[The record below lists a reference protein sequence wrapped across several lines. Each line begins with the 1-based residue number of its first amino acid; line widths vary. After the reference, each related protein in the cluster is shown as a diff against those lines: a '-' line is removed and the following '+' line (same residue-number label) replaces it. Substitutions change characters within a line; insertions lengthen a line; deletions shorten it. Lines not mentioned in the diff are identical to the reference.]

1 MSVAKRACEWLPC
14 LTWNY
19 QRLKQT
25 FWRFFRQGASR
36 LDWYSVI
43 FELIDMRSFSNL
55 WYWIVL
61 AVLWSTASHWVL
73 GVPFDMI
80 ARAKRH
86 GGVAQDDLETMVRIN
101 TDRLLFIARSAGTWI
116 VAIWAFVLTLLVLL
130 AFAYDIEF
138 AQAVLFL
145 YFPFSI
151 LMLISLRTAL
161 LVEAGEGQ
169 GNALHRR
176 LLRHRVTTQVLGMV
190 SIFVTSLFGMYQNMH
205 IGVLG

>member
-1 MSVAKRACEWLPC
+1 M
-14 LTWNY
+14 
-19 QRLKQT
+19 
-25 FWRFFRQGASR
+25 
-36 LDWYSVI
+36 DWYNVI

-80 ARAKRH
+80 SRAERQ
-86 GGVAQDDLETMVRIN
+86 GGQAQDDLETMVRIN
-101 TDRLLFIARSAGTWI
+101 SGRMLYIVRAAGSWL
-116 VAIWAFVLTLLVLL
+116 VAFWAFTLTMLILL
-130 AFAYDIEF
+130 AFVYDIEF

-145 YFPFSI
+145 FFPFSI
-151 LMLISLRTAL
+151 LMALTLRTS
-161 LVEAGEGQ
+161 LVIDAGEGQ
-169 GNALHRR
+169 GEALHRR
-176 LLRHRVTTQVLGMV
+176 LHRHRLSTQVLGMV